1 MRDCALNL
9 DISPNSE
16 KFPDLAIIGCG
27 DVAANR
33 HLPALAQIGW
43 RPRVLIDR
51 NIARATD
58 LARRFKAQRVA
69 SDVSELADG
78 EVAAALIATNMA
90 SHAQI
95 SLPLLR
101 RGVHL
106 FVEKPMAT
114 SYGDAQC
121 MVKAAAANS
130 AVLAVGH
137 MRHYLFVNR
146 WVKALVESG
155 ALGDIVGFDARE
167 GESFHAP
174 DRGPLAS
181 ARAAERIGR
190 YSPAFWDAEAQGGG
204 VLPDTGSHTL
214 DTLLWQVGDA
224 RVVRYRDDSLGGV
237 EAEALID
244 LALPNGAKGVVELSR
259 MRDLRNTAIVS
270 GSRGRI
276 EIALHSNTIVSAE
289 PADLTAFELDG
300 VNGGAM
306 PNEDLYAAD
315 MFARELTDWAGAIR
329 AGGAP
334 FVSGASATAAI
345 GVIDE
350 CYRNR
355 EPLRRL
361 WTGGARAAA
370 VDGGALKGKRVLVTG
385 SSGFIGGRLV
395 EKLALD
401 EGANVTAAVRA
412 FRNAARISR
421 LPPDAVSLRRL
432 DMANCADTE
441 IDGLVNGCDAVFH
454 LARDMDAP
462 KANEDFARRLG
473 AACIRD
479 KVRLVY
485 VSSLGVYEPLPDA
498 PLTEESAMGRR
509 DSDDKFAAQR
519 QILRMV
525 REDGL
530 EATVVQPTIVYGPFS
545 RHWTDRPADM
555 LLGGVAALP
564 SPGDGICNAVYV
576 DDLAQALILAATR
589 GAAVGETFLISGAE
603 HPTWLDFYRAY
614 ESALGLDGAIR
625 LMGYDDIERRIRA
638 SDRTLAV
645 PTPQRALSARPLRP
659 LRRAAQFVY
668 GRLGERGRAHAR
680 RFYEQGRLL
689 PERQSAEPR
698 EFLPNKRL
706 LDLYAAKC
714 PVSID
719 KARRLLG
726 YEPEFGLE
734 RGMELTA
741 DYLRWARAHRV

>member
-1 MRDCALNL
+1 M
-9 DISPNSE
+9 
-16 KFPDLAIIGCG
+16 
-27 DVAANR
+27 
-33 HLPALAQIGW
+33 GW
-43 RPRVLIDR
+43 RPRVLIDH

-101 RGVHL
+101 QGVHL

-114 SYGDAQC
+114 SYEDAQC

-137 MRHYLFVNR
+137 MRRYLFINR
-146 WVKALVESG
+146 WAKALIESG

-167 GESFHAP
+167 GENYYAP
-174 DRGPLAS
+174 ESGPLA
-181 ARAAERIGR
+181 AYRIAERIGR
-190 YSPAFWDAEAQGGG
+190 YAPAFWEASASGGG
-204 VLPDTGSHTL
+204 VLMETAPHAL
-214 DTLLWQVGDA
+214 DTLLWQIGDA
-224 RVVRYRDDSLGGV
+224 RLVRYRDDSLGGV

-244 LALPNGAKGVVELSR
+244 LALPNGARGVVELSR
-259 MRDLRNTAIVS
+259 MRDLRNTAIIS

-289 PADLTAFELDG
+289 PADLVSFELDG
-300 VNGGAM
+300 VSGGAM
-306 PNEDLYAAD
+306 PNENLYAAD
-315 MFARELTDWAGAIR
+315 MFARELTDWADAIR
-329 AGGAP
+329 TGEAP

-345 GVIDE
+345 GVIDD

-361 WTGGARAAA
+361 WAVGARSAA
-370 VDGGALKGKRVLVTG
+370 VDDGALKGKRVLVTG
-385 SSGFIGGRLV
+385 ASGFIGGRLV
-395 EKLALD
+395 EKLAL
-401 EGANVTAAVRA
+401 ESGADVVAVVRA

-421 LPPDAVSLRRL
+421 LPSDTVALRRL
-432 DMANCADTE
+432 DMADCAAAE
-441 IDGLVNGCDAVFH
+441 IDGLVKGCDAVFH

-473 AACIRD
+473 AACIRAG
-479 KVRLVY
+479 VRRLVY

-530 EATVVQPTIVYGPFS
+530 YATVVQPTIVYGPFS

-555 LLGGVAALP
+555 LLNGVAALP

-576 DDLAQALILAATR
+576 DDLAQALILAATC

-638 SDRTLAV
+638 SDRMLAV
-645 PTPQRALSARPLRP
+645 PTPQRALSARPLLP
-659 LRRAAQFVY
+659 LRRAARFVY

-680 RFYEQGRLL
+680 RFYEQGRLR

-714 PVSID
+714 AVSID

-741 DYLRWARAHRV
+741 DYLKWARAHRL

>member
-1 MRDCALNL
+1 MNIDTP
-9 DISPNSE
+9 PNS
-16 KFPDLAIIGCG
+16 KSFPDLAIIGCG

-33 HLPALAQIGW
+33 HLPALAQMGW

-51 NIARATD
+51 NMERAAA
-58 LARRFKAQRVA
+58 LASRFKVQRVA

-90 SHAQI
+90 SHARI

-114 SYGDAQC
+114 SFEDAQS
-121 MVKAAAANS
+121 MVKTASANS

-137 MRHYLFVNR
+137 MRRYLFVNR
-146 WVKALVESG
+146 WVKALIESG

-174 DRGPLAS
+174 DRGPLA
-181 ARAAERIGR
+181 AVRTAERIGR
-190 YSPAFWDAEAQGGG
+190 YSPAFWDAGAQGGG
-204 VLPDTGSHTL
+204 ALLDTCSHTI
-214 DTLLWQVGDA
+214 DTLLWWLGDA
-224 RVVRYRDDSLGGV
+224 RLVRYRDDSIGGV

-244 LALPNGAKGVVELSR
+244 LALQNGAKGVVELSR
-259 MRDLRNTAIVS
+259 MRELRNTAIVS

-276 EIALHSNTIVSAE
+276 EIALHSNTIVSAD

-315 MFARELTDWAGAIR
+315 MFARELTDWADAIR
-329 AGGAP
+329 TGEAP
-334 FVSGASATAAI
+334 FVSGALATAAI

-361 WTGGARAAA
+361 WAVGARAAA
-370 VDGGALKGKRVLVTG
+370 VDDRALKGKRVLVTG
-385 SSGFIGGRLV
+385 ASGFIGGRLV
-395 EKLALD
+395 EKLAL
-401 EGANVTAAVRA
+401 ESGANVIAAVRA

-421 LPPDAVSLRRL
+421 LPPDVVSMRRL
-432 DMANCADTE
+432 DMADCADAE
-441 IDGLVNGCDAVFH
+441 LDGLLEGCDAVFH

-473 AACIRD
+473 AACIRAG
-479 KVRLVY
+479 VGRLVY
-485 VSSLGVYEPLPDA
+485 VSSLGVYEPLPDT

-564 SPGDGICNAVYV
+564 SPGDGVCNAVYV
-576 DDLAQALILAATR
+576 DDLAQALMLAATR
-589 GAAVGETFLISGAE
+589 SAAVGETFLISGAE

-625 LMGYDDIERRIRA
+625 LMRYDDIERRIRA

-645 PTPQRALSARPLRP
+645 PTPQRALSAGPLAP
-659 LRRAAQFVY
+659 LRRAARFIY

-689 PERQSAEPR
+689 PERQSDEPR

-706 LDLYAAKC
+706 LDLYAAQC

-741 DYLRWARAHRV
+741 DYLKWARAHRL

>member
-1 MRDCALNL
+1 M
-9 DISPNSE
+9 
-16 KFPDLAIIGCG
+16 AIVGCG
-27 DVAANR
+27 DVVANR

-43 RPRVLIDR
+43 RPRVLVDS
-51 NIARATD
+51 NVDRATK
-58 LARRFKAQRVA
+58 LARRFKVQRVA
-69 SDVSELADG
+69 MDARELGEG
-78 EVAAALIATNMA
+78 EVEAALIATNMA
-90 SHAQI
+90 SHARI

-114 SYGDAQC
+114 SFEDAQC
-121 MVKAAAANS
+121 MVRTAAANS

-137 MRHYLFVNR
+137 MRRYLFVNR
-146 WVKALVESG
+146 WVKALVESSG
-155 ALGDIVGFDARE
+155 LGEIVGFDARE

-174 DRGPLAS
+174 DRGPLAA
-181 ARAAERIGR
+181 ARTAERIGR

-204 VLPDTGSHTL
+204 ALPDMGSHTL

-224 RVVRYRDDSLGGV
+224 RLVRYRDDSLGGV
-237 EAEALID
+237 ESEALIE
-244 LALPNGAKGVVELSR
+244 LALPNGARGVVELSR
-259 MRDLRNTAIVS
+259 MRDLRNTAIIS

-276 EIALHSNTIVSAE
+276 EIALHSNSIVSAE
-289 PADLTAFELDG
+289 PADLISFELDG
-300 VNGGAM
+300 VSGGGM

-315 MFARELTDWAGAIR
+315 MFARELTDWARAIR
-329 AGGAP
+329 TGGAP
-334 FVSGASATAAI
+334 FVAGATATAAI
-345 GVIDE
+345 GVIGD

-361 WTGGARAAA
+361 WMGGGRAAT
-370 VDGGALKGKRVLVTG
+370 VDGALKGKRVVVTG
-385 SSGFIGGRLV
+385 ASGFIGGRLV
-395 EKLALD
+395 EKLALE
-401 EGANVTAAVRA
+401 EGAKVVAAVRT

-421 LPPDAVSLRRL
+421 LPSDAVEMRRL
-432 DMANCADTE
+432 DMADCAAAE
-441 IDGLVNGCDAVFH
+441 IDGLVEGCDAVFH

-462 KANEDFARRLG
+462 KANEDFARALG
-473 AACIRD
+473 AACMRAG
-479 KVRLVY
+479 VRRLAH

-530 EATVVQPTIVYGPFS
+530 AATVVQPTIVYGPFS
-545 RHWTDRPADM
+545 RYWTDRAADM

-564 SPGDGICNAVYV
+564 LPGDGVCNAVYV

-603 HPTWLDFYRAY
+603 HPTWLDFYGAY
-614 ESALGLDGAIR
+614 ERALGLEGAIR

-638 SDRTLAV
+638 SERALAV
-645 PTPQRALSARPLRP
+645 PTPQRALSGRAMLP
-659 LRRAAQFVY
+659 LRRAARFIY
-668 GRLGERGRAHAR
+668 GRLGERGRAHAL

-689 PERQSAEPR
+689 PERRTAEPR
-698 EFLPNKRL
+698 EFLPNKRML
-706 LDLYAAKC
+706 ELYAAKC

-726 YEPEFGLE
+726 YEPEFGME

-741 DYLRWARAHRV
+741 DYLRWARAHRLQSQP

>member
-1 MRDCALNL
+1 M
-9 DISPNSE
+9 
-16 KFPDLAIIGCG
+16 
-27 DVAANR
+27 AANR
-33 HLPALAQIGW
+33 HLPALAQMGW
-43 RPRVLIDR
+43 RPRLLIDP
-51 NIARATD
+51 NIERAAA
-58 LARRFKAQRVA
+58 LARRFKVQRVA
-69 SDVSELADG
+69 RDVAELADG

-90 SHAQI
+90 SHARI

-114 SYGDAQC
+114 SYGDAQG

-130 AVLAVGH
+130 VVLAVGH
-137 MRHYLFVNR
+137 MRRYLFVNR

-174 DRGPLAS
+174 DRGPLA
-181 ARAAERIGR
+181 AVRTAERIGR
-190 YSPAFWDAEAQGGG
+190 YSPAFWDAGAQGGG
-204 VLPDTGSHTL
+204 ALLDTGSHTL
-214 DTLLWQVGDA
+214 DTLLWWLGDA
-224 RVVRYRDDSLGGV
+224 RLVRYRDDSIGGV
-237 EAEALID
+237 EAEALIE
-244 LALPNGAKGVVELSR
+244 LALPNGAKGVVDLSR
-259 MRDLRNTAIVS
+259 MRDLRNTAIIS

-276 EIALHSNTIVSAE
+276 EMALHSNTIVSAE
-289 PADLTAFELDG
+289 PADLAAFELDG

-306 PNEDLYAAD
+306 PNENLYAAD
-315 MFARELTDWAGAIR
+315 MFARELTDWADAIR
-329 AGGAP
+329 TGKAP
-334 FVSGASATAAI
+334 FVSGAGATAAI
-345 GVIDE
+345 RVIDE

-361 WTGGARAAA
+361 WAGGARAAA
-370 VDGGALKGKRVLVTG
+370 VDDGALKGKRVLVTG
-385 SSGFIGGRLV
+385 ASGFIGGRLV
-395 EKLALD
+395 EKLAL
-401 EGANVTAAVRA
+401 ESGANVIAAVRA

-421 LPPDAVSLRRL
+421 LPPDAVEMRRL
-432 DMANCADTE
+432 DMANCAAAE
-441 IDGLVNGCDAVFH
+441 IDELVKGCDVVFH

-462 KANEDFARRLG
+462 KANEDFARALG
-473 AACIRD
+473 AACIRSG
-479 KVRLVY
+479 VRRLMY

-509 DSDDKFAAQR
+509 ASDDKFAAQR

-545 RHWTDRPADM
+545 RNWTDRPADM
-555 LLGGVAALP
+555 LLNGVAALP

-603 HPTWLDFYRAY
+603 HPTWLEFYRAY

-638 SDRTLAV
+638 SDRMLAV
-645 PTPQRALSARPLRP
+645 PTPQRALSARPLLP
-659 LRRAAQFVY
+659 LRRAARFVY

-680 RFYEQGRLL
+680 RFYEQGRLR
-689 PERQSAEPR
+689 PERRAAEPR

-714 PVSID
+714 PISID

-741 DYLRWARAHRV
+741 DYLRWARAHQL

>member
-1 MRDCALNL
+1 MNIDT
-9 DISPNSE
+9 SPNS
-16 KFPDLAIIGCG
+16 KSFPDLAIVGCG

-43 RPRVLIDR
+43 RPRVLIDP

-69 SDVSELADG
+69 SDVSELAYG

-114 SYGDAQC
+114 SFEDAQC
-121 MVKAAAANS
+121 MAKTAAANS

-137 MRHYLFVNR
+137 MRRYLFVNR
-146 WVKALVESG
+146 WAKALIESG
-155 ALGDIVGFDARE
+155 ALGDIAGFDARE
-167 GESFHAP
+167 GENYYAP
-174 DRGPLAS
+174 EGGPLA
-181 ARAAERIGR
+181 AYRIAERIGR
-190 YSPAFWDAEAQGGG
+190 YAPAFWDADASGGG
-204 VLPDTGSHTL
+204 VLMETAPHAL
-214 DTLLWQVGDA
+214 DTLLWQIGDA
-224 RVVRYRDDSLGGV
+224 RLVRYRDDSLGGV

-259 MRDLRNTAIVS
+259 MRDLRNTAIIS

-300 VNGGAM
+300 VSGGAM
-306 PNEDLYAAD
+306 PNENLYAAD
-315 MFARELTDWAGAIR
+315 IFARELTDWADAIR
-329 AGGAP
+329 TGKAP

-361 WTGGARAAA
+361 WMGGARSAA
-370 VDGGALKGKRVLVTG
+370 VDGRALKGKRVVVTG
-385 SSGFIGGRLV
+385 ASGFIGGRLV
-395 EKLALD
+395 EKLAL
-401 EGANVTAAVRA
+401 ESGANVIAAVRA

-432 DMANCADTE
+432 DMANCAAAE

-473 AACIRD
+473 AACIRAGAR
-479 KVRLVY
+479 RLVY

-498 PLTEESAMGRR
+498 PLTEASAMGRR
-509 DSDDKFAAQR
+509 SSDDKFAAQR
-519 QILRMV
+519 QILRMI

-555 LLGGVAALP
+555 LLNGVAALP

-576 DDLAQALILAATR
+576 DDLAQAIILAATR

-625 LMGYDDIERRIRA
+625 LMRYDDIERRIRA

-645 PTPQRALSARPLRP
+645 PTPQRVLSARPLRP
-659 LRRAAQFVY
+659 LRRAARFIY

-689 PERQSAEPR
+689 PERQSDEPR

-706 LDLYAAKC
+706 LDLYAAQC

-719 KARRLLG
+719 KARRMLG

-734 RGMELTA
+734 RGMKLTA
-741 DYLRWARAHRV
+741 DYLKWARAHRV